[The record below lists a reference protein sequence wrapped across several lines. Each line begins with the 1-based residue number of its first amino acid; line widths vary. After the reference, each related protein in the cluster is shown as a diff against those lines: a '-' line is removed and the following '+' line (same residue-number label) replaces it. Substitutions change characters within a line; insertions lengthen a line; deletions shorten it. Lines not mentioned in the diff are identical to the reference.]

1 MNIAICDDNI
11 THRDAVINNIQQ
23 NNPTDATLTISQ
35 FENAEALLQAYR
47 KGNRYDLIFLDVE
60 MGKVNGID
68 AAMEIRKCQ
77 PNVLL
82 VFISSHPQYA
92 IPAYDCQPLYFI
104 TKPINSARFSQIFAK
119 VMERYKQ
126 LHQYY
131 VIQNKG
137 QIIKLLIEEITYV
150 EVFRKHI
157 IFHTAKETYETTGT
171 TLQKTVESLLP
182 YGFCQV
188 HQSILV
194 NMEHIKAIEQYDII
208 LDDDTTVPIS
218 VRKKSQVLKTFAE
231 YIERTM

>member
-23 NNPTDATLTISQ
+23 INSTDATLTISQ
-35 FENAEALLQAYR
+35 FENAESLLQAYANG
-47 KGNRYDLIFLDVE
+47 KYCDLIFLDVE

-68 AAMEIRKCQ
+68 AAMEIHKCQ

-104 TKPINSARFSQIFAK
+104 TKPINPVRFSQIFAK

-157 IFHTAKETYETTGT
+157 IFHTAKKTYETTGT

-218 VRKKSQVLKTFAE
+218 VRKKSQVLKTFVE
-231 YIERTM
+231 YIERTV

>member
-1 MNIAICDDNI
+1 MNIAICDDALTDRNTI
-11 THRDAVINNIQQ
+11 VNNIQMCTGKSFNPIITQYSCAESLLLAYQ
-23 NNPTDATLTISQ
+23 N
-35 FENAEALLQAYR
+35 
-47 KGNRYDLIFLDVE
+47 GNRYDLIFLDVE
-60 MGKVNGID
+60 MDKINGID
-68 AAMEIRKCQ
+68 AGIEIRKYQ

-104 TKPINSARFSQIFAK
+104 TKPIDQTRFSQVFAK
-119 VMERYKQ
+119 VIERYKK

-137 QIIKLLIEEITYV
+137 QVFKLLIEDITYV
-150 EVFRKHI
+150 EVLRKHV
-157 IFHTAKETYETTGT
+157 IFHTTNTTYETIST
-171 TLQKTVESLLP
+171 TLQKTMESLLP

-208 LDDDTTVPIS
+208 LDDNTTVPIS
-218 VRKKSQVLKTFAE
+218 VRKKSQVLKTFAK